1 MARISRL
8 LDEKVVTTATMALE
22 RLGHYGT
29 LSVKLQAVIS
39 ASKHGI
45 TKVSQLFNI
54 QKATLIAWI
63 KNVKNNEVNK
73 LEIQPGRGRKSLLGE
88 EHHEAIRQWVAGD
101 PQMTIAKIQARVFEQ
116 WGMTIGKT
124 TAYKALKRL
133 NFSYI
138 LKKVL
143 NETPGNTVFCM
154 DEARFGTHSKIGRG
168 WFARGKRSRIISEA
182 WF

>member
-8 LDEKVVTTATMALE
+8 LDEKVVTTATIALE
-22 RLGHYGT
+22 ALGCYGT

-63 KNVKNNEVNK
+63 KHVKDNEVNK
-73 LEIQPGRGRKSLLGE
+73 LEIQPGRGRKNLLGE
-88 EHHEAIRQWVAGD
+88 EHHLAISQWVEED
-101 PQMTIAKIQARVFEQ
+101 PQMTIAKIQARVFER
-116 WGMTIGKT
+116 WGMQIGKT

-138 LKKVL
+138 TPRPEHCKHDASVAEEFKKKSTKNL
-143 NETPGNTVFCM
+143 E
-154 DEARFGTHSKIGRG
+154 
-168 WFARGKRSRIISEA
+168 
-182 WF
+182 